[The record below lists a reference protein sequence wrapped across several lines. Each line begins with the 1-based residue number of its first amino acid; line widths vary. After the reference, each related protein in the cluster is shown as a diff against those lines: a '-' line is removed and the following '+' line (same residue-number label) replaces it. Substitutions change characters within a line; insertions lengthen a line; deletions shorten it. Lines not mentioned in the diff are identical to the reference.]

1 MNNCDTVE
9 VIKVL
14 LEEIKAQNNDILDY
28 TDFSKK
34 QHSELLV
41 IVNVKNFS
49 LYLNFPLEKLKYCK
63 NSIKRAK
70 KIYRN
75 N

>member
-1 MNNCDTVE
+1 MEKVKTELSEVNKRSVNNCDTVE
-9 VIKVL
+9 VIKIL

-41 IVNVKNFS
+41 IVNV
-49 LYLNFPLEKLKYCK
+49 
-63 NSIKRAK
+63 
-70 KIYRN
+70 
-75 N
+75 